1 MWLNEAFKTT
11 STVDSLHEIP
21 KTLLSIDG
29 KLATALQQMLNT
41 AGVKGK
47 TLLHRIQMKM
57 QEELERHSRLLGGR
71 QTLHMVTKA
80 FVTSDN
86 TETYLGVEHL
96 ANLHMNSNNDLE
108 KFWNQWEQIV
118 SQLPPM
124 TILPKDLES
133 MLYNKVHKHTELAQ
147 PIKEYER
154 ADPTSI
160 LRTYERLSTE
170 VRHTVNLD
178 QMRKNLRERDD
189 RMKELSQGKV
199 RRQQSKKKIRTKDRR
214 VIGA

>member
-1 MWLNEAFKTT
+1 MLPPFPDVVSFRAWRTSVVHAVVHASARPDQNTVLLWLNEAFKPT
-11 STVDSLHEIP
+11 STIDSLHEIP

-41 AGVKGK
+41 AGLRGK

-96 ANLHMNSNNDLE
+96 ANFHMNSSNDLE

-118 SQLPPM
+118 SHCLQ
-124 TILPKDLES
+124 
-133 MLYNKVHKHTELAQ
+133 
-147 PIKEYER
+147 
-154 ADPTSI
+154 
-160 LRTYERLSTE
+160 
-170 VRHTVNLD
+170 
-178 QMRKNLRERDD
+178 
-189 RMKELSQGKV
+189 
-199 RRQQSKKKIRTKDRR
+199 
-214 VIGA
+214 